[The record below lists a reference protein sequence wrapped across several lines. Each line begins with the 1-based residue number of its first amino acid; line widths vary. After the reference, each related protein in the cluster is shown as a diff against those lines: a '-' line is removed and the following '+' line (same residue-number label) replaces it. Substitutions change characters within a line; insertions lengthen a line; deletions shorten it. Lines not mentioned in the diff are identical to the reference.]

1 MIFKVIAQE
10 VLNIRVI
17 AQELLNNIIYD
28 KIIKVIVQ
36 EVLNKDG
43 ISVIVQEVQLS

>member
-1 MIFKVIAQE
+1 MQE
-10 VLNIRVI
+10 VLIIRVVV
-17 AQELLNNIIYD
+17 QKLLKNIIYN

-43 ISVIVQEVQLS
+43 IRVIAQEVQLSLLFKG